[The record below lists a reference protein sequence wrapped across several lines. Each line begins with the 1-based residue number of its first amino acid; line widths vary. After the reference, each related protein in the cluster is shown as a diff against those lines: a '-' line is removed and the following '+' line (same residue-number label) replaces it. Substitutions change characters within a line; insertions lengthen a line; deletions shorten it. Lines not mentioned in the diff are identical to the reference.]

1 MQESARTPDRL
12 TWTEVQARFY
22 REHKPG
28 EHVAVVGPTGSG
40 KSTVLVELAKIR
52 ARRKAVDGGSAR
64 VVVFGTK
71 PRDRTL
77 SGLGWPR
84 ISRWPP
90 DYGVHHVIVW
100 PDYGD
105 PDTVGTRHAR
115 VFRPLMRQIFG
126 EGGWTVVIDEAAY
139 FEQAPPDGLGLRAIM
154 RNYWQDSRSNDVTL
168 MAGTQRPRNVVRAMW
183 SEPKWIFVF
192 RPDDE
197 DDLKRVA
204 QLSGAKAEVLEW
216 VPRLDE
222 YEFLLIRRK
231 GKDRELV
238 ISKVEA

>member
-1 MQESARTPDRL
+1 MSEQARTPERVA
-12 TWTEVQARFY
+12 WTDVQARFY

-28 EHVAVVGPTGSG
+28 EHVATVGPTGSG
-40 KSTVLVELAKIR
+40 KSTVLLELAKLR
-52 ARRKAVDGGSAR
+52 ARRRAEDGGTAR

-77 SGLGWPR
+77 SALGWPR

-105 PDTVGTRHAR
+105 PAVAGSRHQR
-115 VFRPLMRQIFG
+115 VFRPLMRQLFA
-126 EGGWTVVIDEAAY
+126 EGAWTVVIDEAAY
-139 FEQAPPDGLGLRAIM
+139 FEQKPPDGLGLRAILV
-154 RNYWQDSRSNDVTL
+154 NYWQDARANDLTL
-168 MAGTQRPRNVVRAMW
+168 MAGTQRPRHVVRSMW
-183 SEPKWIFVF
+183 SEPKWLFVF

-197 DDLKRVA
+197 DDLRRVA

-216 VPRLDE
+216 VPRLDD
-222 YEFLLIRRK
+222 YEFLMIRRK
-231 GKDRELV
+231 GKARELA
-238 ISKVEA
+238 ISKVTR